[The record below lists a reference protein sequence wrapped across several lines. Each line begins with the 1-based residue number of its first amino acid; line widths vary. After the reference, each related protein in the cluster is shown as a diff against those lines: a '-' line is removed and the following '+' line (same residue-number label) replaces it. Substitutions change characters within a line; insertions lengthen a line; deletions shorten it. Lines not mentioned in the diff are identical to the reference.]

1 MIEVKH
7 EIEISKPLDYLIS
20 YFMDPKN
27 IMKYIPYFK
36 EIHQIDENKFKVKIK
51 WLFSLDFNVI
61 RIYNKINN
69 EIIYLISREGNI
81 KINGQLI
88 HILYKIGESRSKV
101 LIRFVYEGLLES
113 IVKRQAMKFLSNLST
128 RVFEEIIEVKKLE
141 SNSQFKIARQGIIE
155 KEKLEDLIDFAM
167 VESVNSSLQLIL
179 SDGENIIKMTFEN
192 GELKETIGNI
202 DSLKNNIKY
211 VIKMKK
217 LA

>member
-20 YFMDPKN
+20 YFMNPKN

-61 RIYNKINN
+61 RILNKINN

-101 LIRFVYEGLLES
+101 LIRFVYEGPLES

-141 SNSQFKIARQGIIE
+141 SNSQFKVARQGIIE

-211 VIKMKK
+211 VIKTKK